1 MWKKPENP
9 VPIGDHQLVI
19 GVFVWI
25 NKPWSDH
32 DFILNKFRITTE
44 QQLKE
49 VIALGKDNIYWF
61 PSKSTAKPKPPAPVQ
76 EVPPPPPPA
85 PEIDHHAERLKEKTE
100 KLQRQRAQISKAE
113 RNWENAAKAT
123 REAILGMRDNPKQA
137 GGKMREFTLEA
148 VQSVGGS
155 EALLHLLG
163 SKQGDGMQHHALNC
177 MSLAILLAKR
187 MGLPTAAI
195 SEIALG
201 ALSHDIGKTLIPA
214 HILRSKARTKHEE
227 SLYRDHC
234 IRGVELARI
243 SGSFSEGAISAIQ
256 DHHERLDGSGFP
268 NGKKGAAI
276 GLSARIVAVVNYYDR
291 LCSPES
297 PERESMSP
305 GEALKKMWREEQSRL
320 DPAVLTALIKLLG
333 VYPPGTLVGLSDGSL
348 GLVVSPGQ
356 QSLLPKV
363 LIYDPEVARDE
374 APILDLSEMED
385 LAIEETLRAEDIPP
399 DVLEWINPRERL
411 IYYFSSA
418 TVE

>member
-9 VPIGDHQLVI
+9 VPIGNDQLVI

-25 NKPWSDH
+25 NKSWSDH

-49 VIALGKDNIYWF
+49 VIALGTENIYWF
-61 PSKSTAKPKPPAPVQ
+61 PSKSTAKPKPPAPQ
-76 EVPPPPPPA
+76 QDIPPPPPP
-85 PEIDHHAERLKEKTE
+85 PVVDLHAERLKEKTE
-100 KLQRQRAQISKAE
+100 KVQRQRALVSKAE
-113 RNWENAAKAT
+113 RNWEKAAKAA
-123 REAILGMRDNPKQA
+123 REAMLGMRDNPRQA
-137 GGKMREFTLEA
+137 GGKMREFSQEA
-148 VQSVGGS
+148 VQSVGGN

-163 SKQGDGMQHHALNC
+163 NKQGDGPQHHALNC
-177 MSLAILLAKR
+177 MSLAILLAKK
-187 MGLPTAAI
+187 MGLPDAAV

-214 HILRSKARTKHEE
+214 HIFRAKARSKHEE

-243 SGSFSEGAISAIQ
+243 SGAFSEGAIAAIQ

-268 NGKKGAAI
+268 NGRKGSAI
-276 GLSARIVAVVNYYDR
+276 GLSARIVAVINHYDR

-305 GEALKKMWREEQSRL
+305 GEALKKMWREEQTRL

-348 GLVVSPGQ
+348 GLVVSPGK

-363 LIYDPEVARDE
+363 LIYDPEVPKDE
-374 APILDLSEMED
+374 APILDLSEIQD
-385 LAIEETLRAEDIPP
+385 LAIEETLRPEDIPA
-399 DVLEWINPRERL
+399 DVLEWISPRERL
-411 IYYFSSA
+411 TYYFSGEA
-418 TVE
+418 VE

>member
-1 MWKKPENP
+1 MIN
-9 VPIGDHQLVI
+9 LVI

-25 NKPWSDH
+25 NKSWSDH

-49 VIALGKDNIYWF
+49 VIALGTENIYWF
-61 PSKSTAKPKPPAPVQ
+61 PSKSTAKPKPPAPKQ
-76 EVPPPPPPA
+76 DTPSPPPPPVV
-85 PEIDHHAERLKEKTE
+85 DLHAEKLKEKTE
-100 KLQRQRAQISKAE
+100 KVQRQRALVSKAE
-113 RNWENAAKAT
+113 RNWEKAAKAA
-123 REAILGMRDNPKQA
+123 REAMLGMRDNPRQA
-137 GGKMREFTLEA
+137 GGKMREFTQEA

-163 SKQGDGMQHHALNC
+163 NKQGDGPQHHALNC

-187 MGLPTAAI
+187 IGLPDAAV

-201 ALSHDIGKTLIPA
+201 AMSHDIGKTLIPA
-214 HILRSKARTKHEE
+214 HIFRAKARSKHEE

-243 SGSFSEGAISAIQ
+243 SGAFSEGAISAIQ

-268 NGKKGAAI
+268 NGKKGSAI
-276 GLSARIVAVVNYYDR
+276 GLSARIVAVINHYDR

-305 GEALKKMWREEQSRL
+305 GEALKKMWREEQTRL

-348 GLVVSPGQ
+348 GLVVSPGK

-363 LIYDPEVARDE
+363 LIYDPEVPKDE
-374 APILDLSEMED
+374 APILDLSEIQD
-385 LAIEETLRAEDIPP
+385 LAIEETLRPEDIPA
-399 DVLEWINPRERL
+399 DVIEWISPRERL
-411 IYYFSSA
+411 TYDFSSSID
-418 TVE
+418 E